1 MYIEVP
7 RMAAQDAQRGMERTG
22 DRATVAATTDEAGQR
37 PKAAAGLDPRPF
49 IALAGL
55 GGFAVLTWLI
65 VQKTNL
71 PFDQQL
77 LEAAKGLGQYMPE
90 WRGLSDSANLP
101 LIAVG
106 AGIVIWLLWT
116 KQRAEAVL
124 VIVILALVT
133 AGSEVVKLLVARPR
147 PPGFDNTY
155 LGAVYSFPSGHVLE
169 AVTIYGI
176 IAVLVWRSSLPRI
189 IRVLVPLIFI
199 AIVALVAVAR
209 VAVGEHYPSDV
220 LAGLLAGI
228 GFVALFSWLTDILAA
243 RRAGA
248 QR

>member
-1 MYIEVP
+1 
-7 RMAAQDAQRGMERTG
+7 MATQDAPRGIDQTNGSAARTN
-22 DRATVAATTDEAGQR
+22 AAKVTNDGTAAKAGF
-37 PKAAAGLDPRPF
+37 DPRPL
-49 IALAGL
+49 IALIGL
-55 GGFAVLTWLI
+55 GGFAILTLLI
-65 VQKTNL
+65 AGGTTF

-77 LEAAKGLGQYMPE
+77 LDAGKGLGQYMPE

-106 AGIVIWLLWT
+106 AGIVIWLLWK
-116 KQRAEAVL
+116 KQRSEAVL

-133 AGSEVVKLLVARPR
+133 AGSELVKQVVARPR

-155 LGAVYSFPSGHVLE
+155 LGVVYSYPSGHVLE

-189 IRVLVPLIFI
+189 VR
-199 AIVALVAVAR
+199 VAVPIIFTAVVILVSIAR

-220 LAGLLAGI
+220 LASLLAGI
-228 GFVALFSWLTDILAA
+228 GFVALFSWLLDFID
-243 RRAGA
+243 RRRDAKT
-248 QR
+248 R

>member
-1 MYIEVP
+1 
-7 RMAAQDAQRGMERTG
+7 MAAQDARGMEGTSGRDAVPG
-22 DRATVAATTDEAGQR
+22 RRHENHQD
-37 PKAAAGLDPRPF
+37 AAARTGLDPRPI
-49 IALAGL
+49 IALLGL

-65 VQKTNL
+65 VQKANL
-71 PFDQQL
+71 PFDLQL
-77 LEAAKGLGQYMPE
+77 LDAAKGLSQYMPE

-106 AGIVIWLLWT
+106 AAIVIWLLWT
-116 KQRAEAVL
+116 RQRSEALL

-133 AGSEVVKLLVARPR
+133 AGSEAVKQLVARPR
-147 PPGFDNTY
+147 PPGVENTY
-155 LGAVYSFPSGHVLE
+155 LGVVYSYPSGHVLE

-189 IRVLVPLIFI
+189 IRVAVPVLFI
-199 AIVALVAVAR
+199 AIVGLVAVAR

-228 GFVALFSWLTDILAA
+228 GFVALFSWLTDMLAA
-243 RRAGA
+243 RRDAA
-248 QR
+248 SR

>member
-1 MYIEVP
+1 
-7 RMAAQDAQRGMERTG
+7 MATQDAQRGVERQRTPGDVIARLGGAEPGAAARTG
-22 DRATVAATTDEAGQR
+22 FD
-37 PKAAAGLDPRPF
+37 LRPF
-49 IALAGL
+49 IAVLGL

-65 VQKTNL
+65 VQKVNL

-77 LEAAKGLGQYMPE
+77 LDSARGLSQYMPE

-106 AGIVIWLLWT
+106 AAIVIWLLWT
-116 KQRAEAVL
+116 KQRSEALL

-133 AGSEVVKLLVARPR
+133 AGSEAVKQLVARPR
-147 PPGFDNTY
+147 PPGVENTY
-155 LGAVYSFPSGHVLE
+155 LGVVYSFPSGHVLE

-176 IAVLVWRSSLPRI
+176 IAVLVWRSSLPKA
-189 IRVLVPLIFI
+189 IRVAVPLLFI

-243 RRAGA
+243 RHAAASR
-248 QR
+248 